1 MKEVI
6 LSADGDLT
14 VYSVPEAVAEHL
26 EKYCLDFCYR
36 LQNTSLGE
44 KYKNKDGVYCYTEAD
59 FIEYLNQHVFPRE
72 KSVPV
77 KNLGPSVWW
86 GVELPDEYRGLP
98 WFNF

>member
-14 VYSVPEAVAEHL
+14 VYSVPDAVAEHL
-26 EKYCLDFCYR
+26 EKYCLDFCRR

-59 FIEYLNQHVFPRE
+59 FIEYLNRTVFPRE

-77 KNLGPSVWW
+77 KNLGSPVWR
-86 GVELPDEYRGLP
+86 GEELPEEYRGLP